1 MVRKLSRTRIVYCG
15 PQARCFDSCPS
26 TQHLRQQKPRQLF
39 ATAGVSAEKGD
50 MILERTGKGQPLSLN
65 YFMPLARGLNQRVSQ
80 QHKAAT
86 PVTEL

>member
-1 MVRKLSRTRIVYCG
+1 MVRKLSRPLIAYGGSQT
-15 PQARCFDSCPS
+15 RCFDTCPS
-26 TQHLRQQKPRQLF
+26 TRYLRRQKPRQLF

-50 MILERTGKGQPLSLN
+50 MILERTGKGQPFSLN
-65 YFMPLARGLNQRVSQ
+65 CFMPLARGLNQHTSQ